1 MGYNRADYL
10 RIRAEYSE
18 KYVRARELADERK
31 FELYLKIPEVKSID
45 SVLAG
50 TGSEIM
56 AIIVSGKGNTDE
68 QVAALKTRNEKL
80 LARRGEILVA
90 NGYSADYSDVHYE
103 CDKCGDTGYVNTKM
117 CECMKKA
124 LVLAGYESSGLG
136 GLIRTQRFDNF
147 SLEYYRDGG
156 ANFDNMQRVV
166 ANLKGFADSFDG
178 DTYKNYLLL
187 GATGL
192 GKTHLSTAV
201 AKIVIERGY
210 DVLYVSAVGMI
221 GDFEARRFGVGSG
234 DGNLRD
240 TERYYNADLL
250 IIDDLGTEVVNQF
263 TVSCLYDV
271 INSRI
276 NNRRCT
282 FINTNLTKKEIEAKY
297 TERIASRLFGEYYPF
312 LFVGTDIRKQ
322 KINKTR

>member
-1 MGYNRADYL
+1 MGYNREDYV
-10 RIRAEYSE
+10 RIKAEYSE
-18 KYVRARELADERK
+18 KYVRARERADERK
-31 FELYLKIPEVKSID
+31 FELYAKIPEVKAID

-56 AIIVSGKGNTDE
+56 AIITSGKGNTDE
-68 QVAALKTRNEKL
+68 KVEALKSRNNAL
-80 LARRGEILVA
+80 LKQREDLLVA
-90 NGYSADYSDVHYE
+90 NGYSADYSDIQYD
-103 CDKCGDTGYVNTKM
+103 CDKCGDTGYVGTKM

-136 GLIRTQRFDNF
+136 GLIRTQSFENF
-147 SLEYYRDGG
+147 SLEYYKGG
-156 ANFDNMQRVV
+156 GSNFDNMEMFVG
-166 ANLKGFADSFDG
+166 ALKKFAEGFGA
-178 DTYKNYLLL
+178 DTYRNHLLF
-187 GATGL
+187 GPTGL

-201 AKIVIERGY
+201 AKTVIERGY

-221 GDFEARRFGVGSG
+221 GDFEARRFGTGAG
-234 DGNLRD
+234 DGSLRD
-240 TERYYNADLL
+240 TERYYSADLL

-276 NNRRCT
+276 NNRKCT

-297 TERIASRLFGEYYPF
+297 TERITSRLFGEYYPLPF
-312 LFVGTDIRKQ
+312 NGTDIRKQ
-322 KINKTR
+322 KRMK

>member
-1 MGYNRADYL
+1 MGYNRADFV
-10 RIRAEYSE
+10 RIKAEYSE

-31 FELYLKIPEVKSID
+31 FELHAKIPEVKAID
-45 SVLAG
+45 GMLAG

-56 AIIVSGKGNTDE
+56 SIIISGKGNTEE
-68 QVAALKTRNEKL
+68 QVAALKKRNEDL
-80 LARRGEILVA
+80 LKRRAQILVA
-90 NGYSADYSDVHYE
+90 NGYRPDYSDVKYE
-103 CDKCGDTGYVNTKM
+103 CEKCGDTGYVNTKM

-136 GLIRTQRFDNF
+136 GLIRTQSFDNF
-147 SLEYYRDGG
+147 SLEYYRSSPG
-156 ANFDNMQRVV
+156 FDNMKMAFAGIKR
-166 ANLKGFADSFDG
+166 FADGFNA

-187 GATGL
+187 GPTGL

-201 AKIVIERGY
+201 AKTVIERGY

-250 IIDDLGTEVVNQF
+250 IIDDLGTEVINQF

-276 NNRRCT
+276 NNRKCT
-282 FINTNLTKKEIEAKY
+282 FVNTNFGPQEIQAKY
-297 TERIASRLFGEYYPF
+297 TDRIASRFMGEYSPIK
-312 LFVGTDIRKQ
+312 FVGKDIRQQ
-322 KINKTR
+322 KIGQR